1 MPQSQLDGRCC
12 DVWVESRRV
21 MGWAVRAQPQRGGAS
36 AVLLL
41 GDPLSTKERA
51 GEETKVEE
59 EEEGEGEEET
69 KGNSVPDFHNLWLK
83 EGKCGSESS
92 NPAHFD
98 YLVRYDVV
106 MMEEVEAVAHVLGAA
121 VAGRAYPYQ
130 ALQLVRSQ
138 HEGHQI
144 PFHHCF
150 RCWSL
155 DMTCVPTGCGHR
167 M

>member
-51 GEETKVEE
+51 GEVTKVEEEE

-69 KGNSVPDFHNLWLK
+69 KGNSVPDFHNL
-83 EGKCGSESS
+83 
-92 NPAHFD
+92 
-98 YLVRYDVV
+98 
-106 MMEEVEAVAHVLGAA
+106 
-121 VAGRAYPYQ
+121 
-130 ALQLVRSQ
+130 
-138 HEGHQI
+138 
-144 PFHHCF
+144 
-150 RCWSL
+150 
-155 DMTCVPTGCGHR
+155 
-167 M
+167 